1 MLHLFL
7 HLFNDRADGAPL
19 RTRLAALYAL
29 LAAANLGAWCW
40 AAIVFRDHPALLATS
55 VLAWTL
61 GLRHA
66 VDADHIAAID
76 TVTRKLVQEGKQP
89 LGAGFFF
96 ALGHSTVVTLIA
108 LAVCFAAALLAAHFD
123 AMKSVGSVIGTAV
136 SASYLF
142 LLALFNLAILVPA
155 LCHFRAAR
163 RGEPLRP
170 EGLDVLGGGVLAR
183 LFRPLV
189 RLASRSWHMYPAGFL
204 FGLGFDTAS
213 EVALF
218 GLAAL
223 ELAKGAPV
231 WSVMVFPALFAAGM
245 ALVDTLDGTLM
256 LGASRWARQRPIRKL
271 FYSLTITLVSVLVAF
286 GVAAIE
292 TLVLLRERF
301 DLRGWFWDAVGAL
314 DDHFGTLGYV
324 VIGLFLGTWL
334 VALAIYRFRR
344 YDDIDVVLMA
354 PARHESPCQPMGS
367 SLEYEPC
374 NTFQVLPAS
383 ADGLIG
389 KPVSSS

>member
-1 MLHLFL
+1 MFSLFT
-7 HLFNDRADGAPL
+7 HLFNDRADTRASL
-19 RTRLAALYAL
+19 RAKLRMLYAILALANLAAW
-29 LAAANLGAWCW
+29 AWAW
-40 AAIVFRDHPALLATS
+40 MVFRDQPALLASS

-76 TVTRKLVQEGKQP
+76 TVTRKLVLEGRQP
-89 LGAGFFF
+89 IAAGFFF

-108 LAVCFAAALLAAHFD
+108 LAVCVASTLLATHFVQ
-123 AMKSVGSVIGTAV
+123 MKSVGSVIGTVV

-155 LCHFRAAR
+155 VRNFRAVQ
-163 RGEPLRP
+163 RGETLPP
-170 EGLDVLGGGVLAR
+170 NGLDVLGGGLLAR

-189 RLASRSWHMYPAGFL
+189 RMASRSWHMYPAGFL

-223 ELAKGAPV
+223 ELAQGAPL

-256 LGASRWARQRPIRKL
+256 LGASNWALARPIRKL
-271 FYSLTITLVSVLVAF
+271 FYNLTITLVSVLVAL
-286 GVAAIE
+286 GVAIVE
-292 TLVLLRERF
+292 TLALVRERLAL
-301 DLRGWFWDAVGAL
+301 DGWFWDQVGAMGE
-314 DDHFGTLGYV
+314 HFGMLGYA
-324 VIGLFLGTWL
+324 IIALFLGTWL
-334 VALAIYRFRR
+334 VALVVYRVKR
-344 YDDIDVVLMA
+344 YDLMDVVIA
-354 PARHESPCQPMGS
+354 PAPTVSPAP
-367 SLEYEPC
+367 
-374 NTFQVLPAS
+374 VAIAPA
-383 ADGLIG
+383 ATRTA
-389 KPVSSS
+389 

>member
-1 MLHLFL
+1 MRHFL
-7 HLFNDRADGAPL
+7 TQLFNDRADGDL
-19 RTRLAALYAL
+19 RTKLAALYAIL
-29 LAAANLGAWCW
+29 IAANLGAWVW
-40 AAIVFRDHPALLATS
+40 ASIVFHDHPALLATS
-55 VLAWTL
+55 LLAWTL

-76 TVTRKLVQEGKQP
+76 TVTRKLVHEGKQP
-89 LGAGFFF
+89 IGAGFFF

-108 LAVCFAAALLAAHFD
+108 LAVCFAAALLARHLAG
-123 AMKSVGSVIGTAV
+123 MKSVGSVIGTMV

-142 LLALFNLAILVPA
+142 LLALFNLAILAPA
-155 LCHFRAAR
+155 LRNFRAVQ
-163 RGEPLRP
+163 RGEPLQP
-170 EGLDVLGGGVLAR
+170 EGLDMLGGGLLAR

-189 RLASRSWHMYPAGFL
+189 RMASRSWQMYPVGFL

-256 LGASRWARQRPIRKL
+256 LGVSGWARHKPIRKL
-271 FYSLTITLVSVLVAF
+271 FYNLTITLVSVLVAL

-292 TLVLLRERF
+292 TLGLVRERF
-301 DLRGWFWDAVGAL
+301 DMDGWFWDHVAAL
-314 DDHFGTLGYV
+314 NDHFGTLGYV
-324 VIGLFLGTWL
+324 IIALFVGTWL
-334 VALAIYRFRR
+334 VALALYRVRR
-344 YDDIDVVLMA
+344 YDDIDVVLA
-354 PARHESPCQPMGS
+354 PPARHDSLASPGVHP
-367 SLEYEPC
+367 
-374 NTFQVLPAS
+374 
-383 ADGLIG
+383 
-389 KPVSSS
+389 

>member
-1 MLHLFL
+1 MLHLIT
-7 HLFNDRADGAPL
+7 HLFNDRADGPGVL
-19 RTRLAALYAL
+19 RTKLTTLYVIL
-29 LAAANLGAWCW
+29 LAANLGAWCW
-40 AAIVFRDHPALLATS
+40 AWIVFRDHPGLLATS

-76 TVTRKLVQEGKQP
+76 TATRKLVQEGKQP
-89 LGAGFFF
+89 IGAGFFF

-108 LAVCFAAALLAAHFD
+108 LAVCFAAATLTTHFD
-123 AMKSVGSVIGTAV
+123 AMKSVGSVIGTIV

-142 LLALFNLAILVPA
+142 LLALFNVGILVPA
-155 LCHFRAAR
+155 VRNFRAAQ
-163 RGEPLRP
+163 RGEALRP
-170 EGLDVLGGGVLAR
+170 EGLEVLGGGLLAR

-189 RLASRSWHMYPAGFL
+189 RLTARSWQMYPVGFL

-256 LGASRWARQRPIRKL
+256 LGASSWARQRPIRKL
-271 FYSLTITLVSVLVAF
+271 FYNLTITLVSVLVAS
-286 GVAAIE
+286 GVAAVE
-292 TLVLLRERF
+292 TLGLVRERL
-301 DLRGWFWDAVGAL
+301 DLNGWFWDRVGAL
-314 DDHFGTLGYV
+314 NAHFGTLGYV
-324 VIGLFLGTWL
+324 IIALFLGTWL
-334 VALAIYRFRR
+334 VALAVYRFRR
-344 YDDIDVVLMA
+344 YDDIDVVLA
-354 PARHESPCQPMGS
+354 PPPGRPARHECLASPGVHP
-367 SLEYEPC
+367 
-374 NTFQVLPAS
+374 
-383 ADGLIG
+383 
-389 KPVSSS
+389 